1 MKRSIDAMA
10 PTTSLAMSR
19 DVGSYAVKPSRRS
32 RLASSQLAAYLVL
45 ILLGATSVLPLLWM
59 LATSLKQTQAFYVFP
74 PQLLPRHPTLANYR
88 DFFHQGAWRFILNTV
103 IVAGGVTIIVVGTSL
118 MAGYAL
124 AKIPFRGRNFL
135 FSLLLSGL
143 MIPWEI
149 TIIPLYIIVVKLG
162 WINTYWGV
170 ILPLSA
176 TPLGIFIMRQFLHSI
191 PSELID
197 AARLDGAS
205 EFAIFRQIIVP
216 LCKPASA
223 ALATIIF
230 LSAWGAFLWPLLAV
244 SRNEMQTLP
253 VAIALFQ
260 QQYSS
265 SYGLMMAAATVAFV
279 PALATFLAFQRYFVQ
294 GITMSGFKG

>member
-1 MKRSIDAMA
+1 MTATIPTVEQGASQNLETGTRKRSWRDRFSIGDA
-10 PTTSLAMSR
+10 
-19 DVGSYAVKPSRRS
+19 
-32 RLASSQLAAYLVL
+32 AAYL
-45 ILLGATSVLPLLWM
+45 ILGILALTSILPLVWM
-59 LATSLKQTQAFYVFP
+59 VSTSLKKSNAFYIFP
-74 PQLLPRHPTLANYR
+74 PQFLPKEPTLSNYT
-88 DFFHQGAWRFILNTV
+88 DFFERGAWRFILNSVVVSVGVTV
-103 IVAGGVTIIVVGTSL
+103 IVVITSL
-118 MAGYAL
+118 MAGYAF
-124 AKIPFRGRNFL
+124 AKITFRGRRFF

-162 WINTYWGV
+162 WINTYPGV

-176 TPLGIFIMRQFLHSI
+176 TPLGIFIMRQFLQSI

-197 AARLDGAS
+197 AARVDGAS

-230 LSAWGAFLWPLLAV
+230 LSAWGAFLWPLLAS
-244 SRNEMQTLP
+244 SRNDMQTLP

-260 QQYSS
+260 QQYAS
-265 SYGLMMAAATVAFV
+265 SYGLMMAAATVAFI

>member
-1 MKRSIDAMA
+1 MAATTPIVEQSTHQIQTKKRAKH
-10 PTTSLAMSR
+10 SR
-19 DVGSYAVKPSRRS
+19 IAFGDI
-32 RLASSQLAAYLVL
+32 AAYLILSVL
-45 ILLGATSVLPLLWM
+45 AASSILPLLWM
-59 LATSLKQTQAFYVFP
+59 LSTSLKKSNAFYVFP
-74 PQLLPRHPTLANYR
+74 PKFLPDNPTLSNYS
-88 DFFHQGAWRFILNTV
+88 DFFERGAWRFIMNSVIVSVGVTV
-103 IVAGGVTIIVVGTSL
+103 IVVITSL
-118 MAGYAL
+118 MAGYAF
-124 AKIPFRGRNFL
+124 AKIAFRGRRFL

-162 WINTYWGV
+162 WINTYTGV

-176 TPLGIFIMRQFLHSI
+176 TPLGIFIMRQFLQSI

-197 AARLDGAS
+197 AARIDGAS

-216 LCKPASA
+216 LCRPASA

-230 LSAWGAFLWPLLAV
+230 LSAWGAFLWPLLAS
-244 SRNEMQTLP
+244 SRNDMQTLP

-260 QQYSS
+260 QQYAS

>member
-1 MKRSIDAMA
+1 VGVTSRHVQRRAKEAASTR
-10 PTTSLAMSR
+10 PLTT
-19 DVGSYAVKPSRRS
+19 RRS
-32 RLASSQLAAYLVL
+32 SGAFGQFWTYL
-45 ILLGATSVLPLLWM
+45 ILIILGAGSVLPLLWM
-59 LATSLKQTQAFYVFP
+59 ISTSLKETQTLYNFP
-74 PQLLPRHPTLANYR
+74 PQFLPDNPTINNYL
-88 DFFHQGAWRFILNTV
+88 DFFDRGAWRFIRNS
-103 IVAGGVTIIVVGTSL
+103 IVVSAAVTAIVVITSA

-135 FSLLLSGL
+135 FALLLSGL

-149 TIIPLYIIVVKLG
+149 TIIPLYIIIVKIG
-162 WINTYWGV
+162 WVDTYPGV
-170 ILPLSA
+170 ILPMSA
-176 TPLGIFIMRQFLHSI
+176 TPLGIFIMRQFLRSI

-197 AARLDGAS
+197 AARVDGAS

-216 LCKPASA
+216 LSKPATA

-230 LSAWGAFLWPLLAV
+230 LSAWGAFLWPLIAS
-244 SRNEMQTLP
+244 SRNDMQTLP

-265 SYGLMMAAATVAFV
+265 SYGLMMAAATVAFI
-279 PALATFLAFQRYFVQ
+279 PALGTFLAFQRYFVQ

>member
-1 MKRSIDAMA
+1 
-10 PTTSLAMSR
+10 
-19 DVGSYAVKPSRRS
+19 V
-32 RLASSQLAAYLVL
+32 
-45 ILLGATSVLPLLWM
+45 SVT
-59 LATSLKQTQAFYVFP
+59 A
-74 PQLLPRHPTLANYR
+74 
-88 DFFHQGAWRFILNTV
+88 
-103 IVAGGVTIIVVGTSL
+103 IVVFTSTL
-118 MAGYAL
+118 AGYAL
-124 AKIPFRGRNFL
+124 AKIPFRGRNLL

-149 TIIPLYIIVVKLG
+149 TIIPLYVIVVKLG
-162 WINTYWGV
+162 WVNTYQGV
-170 ILPLSA
+170 ILPMSA
-176 TPLGIFIMRQFLHSI
+176 APLGIFVMRQFLRSI

-223 ALATIIF
+223 ALATLVF
-230 LSAWGAFLWPLLAV
+230 LSAWGAFLWPLLAS
-244 SRNEMQTLP
+244 SREDMQTLP

-279 PALATFLAFQRYFVQ
+279 PALATFLAFQKYFVQ